1 MAIELYDS
9 VVLTHPLTAPRE
21 DGEGSVHLAES
32 ARGAVVMVYG
42 NYAAYEVEFMNG
54 EYTIALLTLSPQDV
68 RLAEKH
74 HPVDIS
80 TAAD

>member
-1 MAIELYDS
+1 MTIELYDS
-9 VVLTHPLTAPRE
+9 VALTHPLIVPRE
-21 DGEGSVHLAES
+21 DGEGVVHLAEG

-42 NYAAYEVEFMNG
+42 NHAAYEVEFMEG

-68 RLAEKH
+68 RLVEKH

-80 TAAD
+80 AAAD